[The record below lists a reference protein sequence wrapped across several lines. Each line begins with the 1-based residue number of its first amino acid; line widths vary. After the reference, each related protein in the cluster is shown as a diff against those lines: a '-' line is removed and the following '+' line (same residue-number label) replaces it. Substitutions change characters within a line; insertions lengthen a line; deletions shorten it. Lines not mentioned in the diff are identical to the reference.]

1 MKIRSPSEMYL
12 INIELQKEVAKIAQ
26 EIFEK

>member
-12 INIELQKEVAKIAQ
+12 TSLELQNEVVKIAK
-26 EIFEK
+26 EIFGA